1 MWLYEHIDETRKQL
15 LSKNII
21 DLSGKVD
28 EDMAMYV
35 RDALMMLTANNN
47 PAIKVIITSGGGNV
61 TVSLAIYDMLKNY
74 PGKKTGLVI
83 SFCRSMAVV
92 ILQAC
97 DERLAL
103 PHSLVGVHSILV
115 DIEKLPSSITFTP
128 KKILEF
134 VEKVV
139 KDARSAQGIIENIYR
154 RRTGQTLKA
163 IRQVSNKDYDMT
175 AQEALTFGLI
185 DAII

>member
-35 RDALMMLTANNN
+35 RDALMILTANNN

-74 PGKKTGLVI
+74 PGKKNRPGYFFLPLDGSSYTSGL
-83 SFCRSMAVV
+83 
-92 ILQAC
+92 
-97 DERLAL
+97 
-103 PHSLVGVHSILV
+103 
-115 DIEKLPSSITFTP
+115 
-128 KKILEF
+128 
-134 VEKVV
+134 
-139 KDARSAQGIIENIYR
+139 
-154 RRTGQTLKA
+154 
-163 IRQVSNKDYDMT
+163 
-175 AQEALTFGLI
+175 
-185 DAII
+185 